1 VKHAEKLNLN
11 NKKTLIGTGT
21 IMKKVLM
28 VCVLVGSVAVGQAQ
42 TLVDNFQSDSLGLVS
57 GGATSGA
64 WTVEMGSTV
73 PLNIDTATIQ
83 SDGGGNN
90 FLSIGGITA
99 GSGVYRALPTAIPG
113 FSTGTIFFQVFAN
126 SAFVNTSIGLSDV
139 AAPTD
144 ANNFASFEPQ
154 FRMNY
159 NAGAPRFDV
168 RNGGAFV
175 NLTVPTA
182 ISVGQWY
189 NVWIVANT
197 TSDTWSLY
205 INTGTANATAGDL
218 KMSGIAF
225 RDATDSNTALT
236 TLLVYSGAVAGGSL
250 LAASVDNF
258 YESSGTDLVNP
269 VPEPGTL
276 AMLALGLGSLL
287 VLRKRK

>member
-1 VKHAEKLNLN
+1 VEHAEKFYLN
-11 NKKTLIGTGT
+11 NKKTLLGTGT
-21 IMKKVLM
+21 IMKKTLM
-28 VCVLVGSVAVGQAQ
+28 VCVVIGSVAISQAQ
-42 TLVDNFQSDSLGLVS
+42 TFVDGFQADSAGLVS

-64 WTVEMGSTV
+64 WTVEMGVTA
-73 PLNIDTATIQ
+73 PANIDTATIQ
-83 SDGGGNN
+83 TDGSGNN
-90 FLSIGGITA
+90 FLSIGGVTA
-99 GSGVYRALPTAIPG
+99 GSGVYRALPTPIAG
-113 FSTGTIFFQVFAN
+113 SSFGTLFFQVFAN
-126 SAFVNTSIGLSDV
+126 NPNLNVSIGLSDQ

-168 RNGGAFV
+168 RNGGTWV

-182 ISVGQWY
+182 ITVGQWY

-197 TSDTWSLY
+197 TADTWDCY

-225 RDATDSNTALT
+225 RDATDHNTALT
-236 TLLVYSGAVAGGSL
+236 TLLVYSGAIAGGT

-258 YESSGTDLVNP
+258 YESSGIDWVYP
-269 VPEPGTL
+269 IPEPGTL